1 MCIEK
6 KTVAI
11 VEYTGEDG
19 GHSFVVTET
28 KDGLE
33 LEDIRAVYGKLA
45 LSWNDWARLKSAI
58 EMLEIE

>member
-11 VEYTGEDG
+11 VEYTG

-28 KDGLE
+28 ENGLE
-33 LEDIRAVYGKLA
+33 LEDTRAVYGKLA

-58 EMLEIE
+58 ELLEIE